1 MRSSRLVRLLTPL
14 LPLMAGAADA
24 GPSEPS
30 KARVDAWWEHVEVIA
45 GDANEGRLAG
55 SPGFDRAAD
64 YVVGRLKAYG
74 LKPAGTNGYF
84 QPVELMEQR
93 FDQKA
98 STAVLKRASGD
109 IALSVPQDLYYRG
122 SSPMPDRLEAP
133 LVFAG
138 YGLSIPEAGY
148 DDFAGLDVKG
158 KIVVV
163 LSGGPATISG
173 ALKSDAR
180 SNRAKLLLTRG
191 ALGVIAVTTPKQVE
205 IKWDRQVGISS
216 QPSMYLADPALRDAS
231 TPFVQATLSPEKA
244 EALFAGSGH
253 SFAELSALSDASQ
266 AVPVFDLVGRIAMT
280 VAATHK
286 PVHGKNIVA
295 VLPGRD
301 PTLKSEY
308 VLLSAHLD
316 GYGVGEPIKGDTIYN
331 GAFDNAV
338 GVATILDAVKIIAAG
353 KAKPKR
359 SLLVAI
365 VTAEEKGLLGS
376 RYFAARPTV
385 PRASIIANVNLDMPL
400 PIFKL
405 TSITPVGFEE
415 STLGE
420 DAKAVSAAMGLPVVP
435 DPKPDRNVFTR
446 SDQYSFIKEGIPALF
461 LKYGFAVGTPEEK
474 VEGDWRAN
482 IYHSPQDDLLQPVI
496 KAEGVKLSDYMIAL
510 VRRIADMPERPHWYE
525 TSYFRRFAK

>member
-1 MRSSRLVRLLTPL
+1 MRSSRVIRLLAL
-14 LPLMAGAADA
+14 LLSVAAAGAHA
-24 GPSEPS
+24 GLPEPAR
-30 KARVDAWWEHVEVIA
+30 ARVDAWWKHVEVIA
-45 GDANEGRLAG
+45 SDANQGRMAG

-64 YVVGRLKAYG
+64 YVVGKLKAYG
-74 LKPAGTNGYF
+74 LKPAGTKGYF
-84 QPVELMEQR
+84 QPVELVEQR

-122 SSPMPDRLEAP
+122 SSPMPDRLDAP

-163 LSGGPATISG
+163 ISGGPATIAG

-180 SNRAKLLLTRG
+180 SSRARLLAARG
-191 ALGVIAVTTPKQVE
+191 ALGIIAVTTPRQVE
-205 IKWDRQVGISS
+205 IKWERQVGISS
-216 QPSMYLADPALRDAS
+216 QPSMYLADPALCDVS
-231 TPFVQATLSPEKA
+231 TPFVQAALSPEKT
-244 EALFAGSGH
+244 ELLFAGSGH
-253 SFAELSALSDASQ
+253 SFAELSALSDTSHE
-266 AVPVFDLVGRIAMT
+266 VPRFELSGRIAMT
-280 VAATHK
+280 VVATQSA
-286 PVHGKNIVA
+286 VHGKNIVA

-301 PTLKSEY
+301 PRLKLDY

-316 GYGVGEPIKGDTIYN
+316 GYGIGEPVKGDTIYN

-338 GVATILDAVKIIAAG
+338 GVATVLDAMKIIAAG
-353 KAKPKR
+353 KTRPKR
-359 SLLVAI
+359 SLLVTI

-385 PRASIIANVNLDMPL
+385 PRAAIIANVNLDMPL
-400 PIFKL
+400 PIFRL
-405 TSITPVGFEE
+405 TSVTPVGFEE

-420 DAKAVSAAMGLPVVP
+420 DAKAIGTAMGLPVVP

-474 VEGDWRAN
+474 VEADWRAN
-482 IYHSPQDDLLQPVI
+482 IYHSPQDDLLQPVM
-496 KAEGVKLSDYMIAL
+496 KSEGVKLSDYMIAL
-510 VRRIADMPERPHWYE
+510 VRRIADAPERPHWYE

>member
-1 MRSSRLVRLLTPL
+1 MALRVRRVCALLFIVLASPA
-14 LPLMAGAADA
+14 PAA
-24 GPSEPS
+24 PPEPS
-30 KARVDAWWEHVEVIA
+30 PQRVADWWKHVEIIA
-45 GDANEGRLAG
+45 GDANEGRAAG
-55 SPGFDRAAD
+55 SPGYDRAAD
-64 YVVGRLKAYG
+64 YVVGLLKSWG

-84 QPVELMEQR
+84 QPVELIEQR

-98 STAVLKRASGD
+98 SSAVLKRATGD
-109 IALSVPQDLYYRG
+109 IVLSVPQDLYYRG
-122 SSPMPDRLEAP
+122 SAPMPASLDAP

-138 YGLSIPEAGY
+138 YGLSIPEAGH
-148 DDFAGLDVKG
+148 DDFVGIDVRG
-158 KIVVV
+158 KIVVM
-163 LSGGPATISG
+163 LSGGPADISG

-180 SNRAKLLLTRG
+180 SNRGKLLAARG
-191 ALGVIAVTTPKQVE
+191 ALGVIALSTVRQTE
-205 IKWDRQVGISS
+205 IKWERQVGLSA
-216 QPSMYLADPALRDAS
+216 QPSMYLADAALRDAAV
-231 TPFVQATLSPEKA
+231 PFVSATLSPEKA

-266 AVPVFDLVGRIAMT
+266 PVPTFDLPGRIAMT
-280 VAATHK
+280 IAATHS

-295 VLPGRD
+295 VLPGSD
-301 PTLKSEY
+301 KQLASEY
-308 VLLSAHLD
+308 LILSAHLD
-316 GYGVGEPIKGDTIYN
+316 GYGIGEPIKGDTIYN

-338 GVATILDAVKIIAAG
+338 GVASVLEAARVLAAS
-353 KAKPKR
+353 KTKPKR
-359 SLLVAI
+359 SILVVI

-376 RYFAARPTV
+376 RYFAGHPTV
-385 PRASIIANVNLDMPL
+385 PRASIIADINLDMPL

-405 TSITPVGFEE
+405 TSITPIGYEE

-420 DAKAVSAAMGLPVVP
+420 DAKAVGAAMGLPVVP

-474 VEGDWRAN
+474 IEADWRAN

-496 KAEGVKLSDYMIAL
+496 KAEGVKLTDYMIAL
-510 VRRIADMPERPHWYE
+510 VRRIADKPERPHWYE

>member
-1 MRSSRLVRLLTPL
+1 MLSKVRRFFVLVCLT
-14 LPLMAGAADA
+14 AGLGAHAAQR
-24 GPSEPS
+24 EPT
-30 KARVDAWWEHVEVIA
+30 KPRVDAWWKHVEAIA
-45 GDANEGRLAG
+45 SDANEGRLAG

-64 YVVGRLKAYG
+64 YVVAQLKSYG

-93 FDQKA
+93 FDQEA
-98 STAVLKRASGD
+98 STAVLKRPSGD
-109 IALSVPQDLYYRG
+109 IVLSVPQDLYYRG
-122 SSPMPDRLEAP
+122 SGPMPASIEAP

-138 YGLSIPEAGY
+138 YGLSIPEAGH
-148 DDFAGLDVKG
+148 DDFSGLDVKG

-180 SNRAKLLLTRG
+180 SGRAKLLAARG
-191 ALGVIAVTTPKQVE
+191 ALGLIAVTTPRQVE
-205 IKWDRQVGISS
+205 IKWDRQVAISH
-216 QPSMYLADPALRDAS
+216 QPSMYLADPALREAA

-244 EALFAGSGH
+244 ELLFAGSGH
-253 SFAELSALSDASQ
+253 SFAELSALSDASRP
-266 AVPVFDLVGRIAMT
+266 VPGFDLSGRVAMT
-280 VAATHK
+280 IVAARS

-295 VLPGRD
+295 VLPGSD
-301 PTLKSEY
+301 PRLRADY
-308 VLLSAHLD
+308 LLLSAHLD
-316 GYGVGEPIKGDTIYN
+316 GYGIGEPIKGDSIYN

-338 GVATILDAVKIIAAG
+338 GVATVLDVVKVIAAG
-353 KAKPKR
+353 KARPKR

-385 PRASIIANVNLDMPL
+385 PRSAIIANINLDMPL

-405 TSITPVGFEE
+405 TSVTPVGFEE
-415 STLGE
+415 SSLGE
-420 DAKAVSAAMGLPVVP
+420 DAKAVGAAMGLPIVP

-461 LKYGFAVGTPEEK
+461 LKYGFALGTPEEK
-474 VEGDWRAN
+474 VEAEWRAN
-482 IYHSPQDDLLQPVI
+482 IYHSPQDDLLQPVM
-496 KAEGVKLSDYMIAL
+496 KAEGVKLADYMIGL
-510 VRRIADMPERPHWYE
+510 VRRVADKAERPRWHE
-525 TSYFRRFAK
+525 TSYFRRFAR